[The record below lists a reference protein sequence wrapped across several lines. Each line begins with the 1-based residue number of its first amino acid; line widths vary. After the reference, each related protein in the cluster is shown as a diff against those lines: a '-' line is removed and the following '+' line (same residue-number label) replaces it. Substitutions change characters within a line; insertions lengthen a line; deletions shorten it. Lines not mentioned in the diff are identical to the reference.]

1 MLDFKFFS
9 TVGVEVVNRYR
20 KHIFDEGKDIDGI
33 KFKPYLNE
41 QEPNSYGKRKR
52 AKKFKRQAN
61 AFANTTSPVLTGDL
75 YRDFKLIGMPNDKGF
90 SFGTVS
96 HGGKVEALKKLGRNL
111 YRGNK
116 VLPTP
121 VVKYF
126 EKEMKKYGDKQLKK
140 NKGKGGTFNI

>member
-20 KHIFDEGKDIDGI
+20 KHIFDEGKDIDGK
-33 KFKPYLNE
+33 KFK
-41 QEPNSYGKRKR
+41 SYSDEYGSRKR
-52 AKKFKRQAN
+52 AKKYKRQAN

-75 YRDFKLIGMPNDKGF
+75 FRDFKLIGMPNDKGF

-111 YRGNK
+111 YRDNK

>member
-1 MLDFKFFS
+1 MLDFEFFS

-20 KHIFDEGKDIDGI
+20 KHIFDKGKDIDGI

-75 YRDFKLIGMPNDKGF
+75 FRDFKLIGSVKKNGF
-90 SFGTVS
+90 RFGTVS

-111 YRGNK
+111 YRDNK
-116 VLPTP
+116 VLPTE
-121 VVKYF
+121 VSKYF
-126 EKEMKKYGDKQLKK
+126 EKEAKKYTEKKLKLK
-140 NKGKGGTFNI
+140 FKGGTFKI

>member
-20 KHIFDEGKDIDGI
+20 KHIFDEGKDIDGK
-33 KFKPYLNE
+33 KFK
-41 QEPNSYGKRKR
+41 SYSDEYGSRKR
-52 AKKFKRQAN
+52 GKKYKRQAN

-75 YRDFKLIGMPNDKGF
+75 FRDFKLIGMPNDKGF

-126 EKEMKKYGDKQLKK
+126 EKQMKKYGDKQLKK
-140 NKGKGGTFNI
+140 KFKGGTFNI

>member
-20 KHIFDEGKDIDGI
+20 KHIFDESKDIDGR
-33 KFKPYLNE
+33 KFK
-41 QEPNSYGKRKR
+41 SYSKEYGEMKRG
-52 AKKFKRQAN
+52 KKFKFQAN
-61 AFANTTSPVLTGDL
+61 EFANTTSPVLTGDL

-121 VVKYF
+121 VVKYL
-126 EKEMKKYGDKQLKK
+126 EKKMKKYGDKELKIK
-140 NKGKGGTFNI
+140 FKGGDYDI

>member
-20 KHIFDEGKDIDGI
+20 KHIFDEGKDIDDK
-33 KFKPYLNE
+33 KFKAYTSKE
-41 QEPNSYGKRKR
+41 YSQRKR

-75 YRDFKLIGMPNDKGF
+75 FRDFKLIGTANNKGF
-90 SFGTVS
+90 KFGTVS

-116 VLPTP
+116 VLPTE
-121 VVKYF
+121 VSKYF
-126 EKEMKKYGDKQLKK
+126 EKEAKKYTEKKLKLK
-140 NKGKGGTFNI
+140 FKGGTFKI